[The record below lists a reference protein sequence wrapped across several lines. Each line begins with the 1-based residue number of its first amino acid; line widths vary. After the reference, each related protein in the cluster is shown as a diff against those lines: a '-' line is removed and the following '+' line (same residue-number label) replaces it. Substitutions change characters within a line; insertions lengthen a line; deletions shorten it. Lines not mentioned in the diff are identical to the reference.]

1 MKVNP
6 FSSES
11 TPKSIQ
17 RILHILPPG
26 EEARAEA
33 LVERGLHSAV
43 QIANLPLPRFLAEWQ
58 AIFPGEEKLGEIVY
72 QKAVARKAFV
82 ALHYVRK
89 VQDSEPH
96 YKAARFQ

>member
-1 MKVNP
+1 MIGQERN
-6 FSSES
+6 
-11 TPKSIQ
+11 IQ

-43 QIANLPLPRFLAEWQ
+43 QIANLPKPRFLAEWET
-58 AIFPGEEKLGEIVY
+58 IFPGESALGEIVY

>member
-1 MKVNP
+1 MMSKESM
-6 FSSES
+6 SSGH
-11 TPKSIQ
+11 Q

-33 LVERGLHSAV
+33 LVARGLHSAV
-43 QIANLPLPRFLAEWQ
+43 QIANLPLPRFLAEWE
-58 AIFPGEEKLGEIVY
+58 AIFPGEAALGEVVY
-72 QKAVARKAFV
+72 QKAVARRAFV

-89 VQDSEPH
+89 VQDNEPH